1 VTVALGARLPSL
13 RSAPAKPAVLRR
25 VLGLRP
31 TVNGETPDGAA
42 TGDPMPPRNEGTV
55 PTRHPS
61 GAGLLGRAEM
71 RSWGRSG
78 VIVSESRPSPRIG
91 NGADTTKEA
100 YFAPIVLRF
109 TWDPVKAELN
119 LRKHGVSFAE
129 ARTVFGD
136 PLNADMPDPD
146 HSRDEL
152 RFVTIGKSENGQL
165 LVVIYAEPEPDW
177 IHIISARR
185 TTPGERRK
193 YEELG

>member
-1 VTVALGARLPSL
+1 
-13 RSAPAKPAVLRR
+13 
-25 VLGLRP
+25 
-31 TVNGETPDGAA
+31 
-42 TGDPMPPRNEGTV
+42 M
-55 PTRHPS
+55 
-61 GAGLLGRAEM
+61 
-71 RSWGRSG
+71 
-78 VIVSESRPSPRIG
+78 
-91 NGADTTKEA
+91 
-100 YFAPIVLRF
+100 LRF

-146 HSRDEL
+146 HSEDEL
-152 RFVTIGKSENGQL
+152 RFVTIGKSENDEL

-193 YEELG
+193 YEKLG